1 MTHKELNHAVR
12 DAVARAA
19 AVVGLAGVALIH
31 LIDLPDKLEE
41 TPYVG
46 WMYIGAIVG
55 SLILAGAL
63 IVSTHRR
70 VWVATGALAA
80 GVMAGYVLSRTT
92 GLPSASG
99 DIGNW
104 GEPLGIASLLV
115 EGCLVALSAGVLAM
129 RRQAAAVRP
138 SFPRPAAV
146 ARTGSI

>member
-1 MTHKELNHAVR
+1 MHVHDLNNAVR
-12 DAVARAA
+12 DAIARAA

-55 SLILAGAL
+55 SLTLAGAL
-63 IVSTHRR
+63 ILTTHRR
-70 VWVATGALAA
+70 VWAATGALA
-80 GVMAGYVLSRTT
+80 GSVIAGYVLSRTT
-92 GLPSASG
+92 GLPNAGG

-115 EGCLVALSAGVLAM
+115 EGCLVALSAGVLAV
-129 RRQAAAVRP
+129 RRQAT
-138 SFPRPAAV
+138 PRLSSLRGAAV
-146 ARTGSI
+146 ARAGSI